1 MPSGTNFFNNYL
13 TLFIKIT
20 TIIMKQKM
28 IIILTGIGSVLFL
41 PKSWSQGALDA
52 YIKQGLDS
60 NLVLKQR
67 SVQLDK
73 ALTALNTAKSN
84 FLPSVNF
91 NASYTSAEGGRY
103 AELPVGNMLN
113 PVYSTLN
120 QMTGTNAFPQIQNQ
134 QINFLPNN
142 FYDTYIR
149 TSVPLLNTD
158 IYANKRIQEQKVE
171 LSTIDMQ
178 VYAREL
184 VKNIKVAYYNVI
196 MASKS
201 VEVYEANKKSLEQNV
216 ALNEA
221 LIKQGK
227 GLRVNL
233 LKAQTEL
240 MKINTSISTA
250 KNQQKNA
257 EAYFN
262 FLINRPLDAPVV
274 LEEVANAVPQLE
286 TEAVKEREELQLIN
300 QSIEIQESVLKMNRN
315 YWVPKINAFLD
326 LGSQGTNWEVS
337 RKSAYYMFGVSASIP
352 IYNGSRNQQQIKQTR
367 YEIENARLQ
376 LDQVSQ
382 QLELQRQQALRNALN
397 AKENWET
404 AQVQFETS
412 KEYFALVSGANRE
425 GLTNQLEFIDAS
437 NQVTNAELFVL
448 IQYQNYLSSLAELE
462 RAAATYPLNI
472 NH

>member
-1 MPSGTNFFNNYL
+1 
-13 TLFIKIT
+13 
-20 TIIMKQKM
+20 MKQKL
-28 IIILTGIGSVLFL
+28 IILLTGLGSMLFL
-41 PKSWSQGALDA
+41 PSAWSQEALDA

-73 ALTALNTAKSN
+73 ALLALNTAKSN

-103 AELPVGNMLN
+103 SELPVGDMLN

-120 QMTGTNAFPQIQNQ
+120 QMTGTNAFPQIKNE

-149 TSVPLLNTD
+149 TSVPLLNMD
-158 IYANKRIQEQKVE
+158 IYANKHIQQQKVE
-171 LSTIDMQ
+171 LSSLDMQ

-201 VEVYEANKKSLEQNV
+201 VAVYESNKKILEQNV

-227 GLRVNL
+227 GLKVNL

-240 MKINTSISTA
+240 MKMNTSISTA
-250 KNQQKNA
+250 KNQLKNA

-262 FLINRPLDAPVV
+262 FLINRPLETPII
-274 LEEVANAVPQLE
+274 LEEIATSNPQLE
-286 TEAVKEREELQLIN
+286 TVKEREEVALIN
-300 QSIEIQESVLKMNRN
+300 QSIEIQESVLKMNKN

-352 IYNGSRNQQQIKQTR
+352 IYNGSRNQQQIKQTK
-367 YEIENARLQ
+367 YELENARLQ
-376 LDQVSQ
+376 LDQVEQ
-382 QLELQRQQALRNALN
+382 QLELQRQQALRNTLN
-397 AKENWET
+397 AWENWET
-404 AQVQFETS
+404 AKVQLEAS

-425 GLTNQLEFIDAS
+425 GLTSQLEFIDAS

>member
-1 MPSGTNFFNNYL
+1 
-13 TLFIKIT
+13 
-20 TIIMKQKM
+20 MKQKL
-28 IIILTGIGSVLFL
+28 IILLTGLGSVFFL
-41 PKSWSQGALDA
+41 PNTWSQEALDA
-52 YIKQGLDS
+52 YVKQGLDS

-73 ALTALNTAKSN
+73 ALLALNTAKSN

-103 AELPVGNMLN
+103 SELPVGDMLN

-120 QMTGTNAFPQIQNQ
+120 QMTGTNAFPQIKNE

-149 TSVPLLNTD
+149 TSVPLLNMD
-158 IYANKRIQEQKVE
+158 IYANKHIQQQKVE
-171 LSTIDMQ
+171 LSNLDMQ

-201 VEVYEANKKSLEQNV
+201 VAVYESNKKILEQNV

-227 GLRVNL
+227 GLKVNL

-240 MKINTSISTA
+240 MKMNTSISTA
-250 KNQQKNA
+250 KNQLKNA

-262 FLINRPLDAPVV
+262 FLINRPLETPII
-274 LEEVANAVPQLE
+274 LEEIATSNPPLE
-286 TEAVKEREELQLIN
+286 TVKEREEVALIN
-300 QSIEIQESVLKMNRN
+300 QSIEIQESVLKMNKN

-352 IYNGSRNQQQIKQTR
+352 IYNGSRNQQQIKQTK
-367 YEIENARLQ
+367 YELENARLQ
-376 LDQVSQ
+376 LDQVEQ
-382 QLELQRQQALRNALN
+382 QLELQRQQALRNTLN
-397 AKENWET
+397 AWENWET
-404 AQVQFETS
+404 AKVQLEAS

-425 GLTNQLEFIDAS
+425 GLTSQLEFIDAS

>member
-1 MPSGTNFFNNYL
+1 MITMKR
-13 TLFIKIT
+13 KIT
-20 TIIMKQKM
+20 LLVAISASM
-28 IIILTGIGSVLFL
+28 FL
-41 PKSWSQGALDA
+41 HTVSWSQGALEK
-52 YIKQGLDS
+52 YIQQGLDS

-67 SVQLDK
+67 SIQLEK
-73 ALTALNTAKSN
+73 ALLTLNTAKSN
-84 FLPSVNF
+84 FLPSINF
-91 NASYTSAEGGRY
+91 NASYTTAEGGRY
-103 AELPVGNMLN
+103 SELPVGDMLN

-149 TSVPLLNTD
+149 TSVPLLNMD
-158 IYANKRIQEQKVE
+158 LYGNKRIQQQKVE
-171 LSTIDMQ
+171 LSSLDMQ

-201 VEVYEANKKSLEQNV
+201 VFVYETNKKVLVQNV
-216 ALNEA
+216 ELNEA

-227 GLRVNL
+227 GLKVNL

-240 MKINTSISTA
+240 MKMNTSISTA
-250 KNQQKNA
+250 KNQLKNA
-257 EAYFN
+257 QAYFN
-262 FLINRPLDAPVV
+262 FLINRPLDAEIV
-274 LEEVANAVPQLE
+274 LEETSDSNPSLE
-286 TEAVKEREELQLIN
+286 VKQEREEIRLIN
-300 QSIEIQESVLKMNRN
+300 QSIEVQESVLKMNKN

-337 RKSAYYMFGVSASIP
+337 RKSTYYMFGVSASIP
-352 IYNGSRNQQQIKQTR
+352 IYNGSRNQQQIKQTK
-367 YEIENARLQ
+367 YEVENAKLQ

-382 QLELQRQQALRNALN
+382 QLELQRTQALRNVLN
-397 AKENWET
+397 AQENWET
-404 AQVQFETS
+404 AKVQLEAS

-425 GLTNQLEFIDAS
+425 GLTSQLEFIDAS

-462 RAAATYPLNI
+462 RAAATYPLKSNQ
-472 NH
+472 

>member
-1 MPSGTNFFNNYL
+1 
-13 TLFIKIT
+13 
-20 TIIMKQKM
+20 MKQKL
-28 IIILTGIGSVLFL
+28 IILLTGLGSVFFL
-41 PKSWSQGALDA
+41 PNAWSQEVLDA

-73 ALTALNTAKSN
+73 ALLALNTAKSN

-103 AELPVGNMLN
+103 SELPVGDMLN

-120 QMTGTNAFPQIQNQ
+120 QMTGTSAFPQIQNQ

-149 TSVPLLNTD
+149 TSVPLLNMD
-158 IYANKRIQEQKVE
+158 IYANKHIQQQKVA
-171 LSTIDMQ
+171 LSNLDMQ

-201 VEVYEANKKSLEQNV
+201 VAVYESNKKILEQNV

-227 GLRVNL
+227 GLKVNL

-240 MKINTSISTA
+240 MKMNTSISTA
-250 KNQQKNA
+250 KNQLKNA

-262 FLINRPLDAPVV
+262 FLINRPLETPII
-274 LEEVANAVPQLE
+274 LEEVASSNPQLD
-286 TEAVKEREELQLIN
+286 AVKEREEVELIN
-300 QSIEIQESVLKMNRN
+300 QSIEIQESVLKMNKN

-352 IYNGSRNQQQIKQTR
+352 IYNGSRNQQQIRQTK
-367 YEIENARLQ
+367 YELENARLQ
-376 LDQVSQ
+376 LDQVEQ
-382 QLELQRQQALRNALN
+382 QLELQRQQALRNTLN
-397 AKENWET
+397 ARENWET
-404 AQVQFETS
+404 AKVQLEAS

-425 GLTNQLEFIDAS
+425 GLTSQLEFIDAS

>member
-1 MPSGTNFFNNYL
+1 
-13 TLFIKIT
+13 
-20 TIIMKQKM
+20 MKRNR
-28 IIILTGIGSVLFL
+28 ILLLAILVSVISHTV
-41 PKSWSQGALDA
+41 SWSQGTLEK
-52 YIKQGLDS
+52 YIRQGLDS

-67 SVQLDK
+67 SIQLEK
-73 ALTALNTAKSN
+73 ALLALNTAKSN

-91 NASYTSAEGGRY
+91 NASYTTAEGGRY
-103 AELPVGNMLN
+103 ADLPVGDMLN

-134 QINFLPNN
+134 QINFLPTN

-171 LSTIDMQ
+171 LSSLDMQ

-201 VEVYEANKKSLEQNV
+201 VTVYETNKKILEQNV
-216 ALNEA
+216 ELNEA

-227 GLRVNL
+227 GLKVNL

-240 MKINTSISTA
+240 MKMNSSISTA
-250 KNQQKNA
+250 KNQLKNA
-257 EAYFN
+257 QAYFN
-262 FLINRPLDAPVV
+262 FLINKPLDSEIV
-274 LEEVANAVPQLE
+274 LEETSESNLQLE
-286 TEAVKEREELQLIN
+286 VKEEREEIRLIN
-300 QSIEIQESVLKMNRN
+300 QSIEVQESVLKMNQN

-337 RKSAYYMFGVSASIP
+337 RKSAYYMFGISASIP
-352 IYNGSRNQQQIKQTR
+352 IYNGSRNQQQIKQTK
-367 YEIENARLQ
+367 YELENAKLQ
-376 LDQVSQ
+376 LNQVSQ
-382 QLELQRQQALRNALN
+382 QLELQRTQSLRNVVN
-397 AKENWET
+397 ARENWET
-404 AQVQFETS
+404 AKIQLETS

-462 RAAATYPLNI
+462 RAAATYPLKFNQ
-472 NH
+472 

>member
-1 MPSGTNFFNNYL
+1 MRSEANFFNNYL
-13 TLFIKIT
+13 TLFSKIT
-20 TIIMKQKM
+20 MITMKRKM
-28 IIILTGIGSVLFL
+28 ILLVAVSASMFVHTS
-41 PKSWSQGALDA
+41 SWSQGALEN
-52 YIKQGLDS
+52 YIRQGLDS

-67 SVQLDK
+67 SVQLEK
-73 ALTALNTAKSN
+73 ALLTLNTAKSN

-103 AELPVGNMLN
+103 SELPVGDMLN

-120 QMTGTNAFPQIQNQ
+120 QMTGTNAFPQIKNE

-149 TSVPLLNTD
+149 TSVPLLNMD
-158 IYANKRIQEQKVE
+158 IYANKRIQEQKVV
-171 LSTIDMQ
+171 LSSLDMQ

-196 MASKS
+196 VASKS
-201 VEVYEANKKSLEQNV
+201 VEVYESNKKILEQNV

-227 GLRVNL
+227 GLKVTL
-233 LKAQTEL
+233 VKAQTEL
-240 MKINTSISTA
+240 MKMNTSVSTA
-250 KNQQKNA
+250 KNQLKNA
-257 EAYFN
+257 QAYFN
-262 FLINRPLDAPVV
+262 FLINKPLDSEII
-274 LEEVANAVPQLE
+274 LEETAAVNPQLDA
-286 TEAVKEREELQLIN
+286 TEKREEIQLIN
-300 QSIEIQESVLKMNRN
+300 QSIEVQESVLKMNKN

-352 IYNGSRNQQQIKQTR
+352 IYNGSRNQQQIKQTK
-367 YEIENARLQ
+367 YELENARLQ
-376 LDQVSQ
+376 LDQVEQ
-382 QLELQRQQALRNALN
+382 QLELQRTQALRNVLN
-397 AKENWET
+397 AQENWET
-404 AQVQFETS
+404 AKIQLEAS

-437 NQVTNAELFVL
+437 NQVTSAELFVL

-462 RAAATYPLNI
+462 RAAATYPLKFN
-472 NH
+472 

>member
-1 MPSGTNFFNNYL
+1 M
-13 TLFIKIT
+13 
-20 TIIMKQKM
+20 IIMRQKM
-28 IIILTGIGSVLFL
+28 ILLFAISASML
-41 PKSWSQGALDA
+41 GHTFSWSQGALEN
-52 YIKQGLDS
+52 YIRQGLDS

-67 SVQLDK
+67 SIQLEK
-73 ALTALNTAKSN
+73 ALLTLNTAKSN

-91 NASYTSAEGGRY
+91 NASYTTAEGGRY
-103 AELPVGNMLN
+103 SELPVGDMLN

-142 FYDTYIR
+142 FYDTYLR
-149 TSVPLLNTD
+149 TSVPLLNMD
-158 IYANKRIQEQKVE
+158 MISNKRIQEQKVE
-171 LSTIDMQ
+171 LTSLDMQ

-201 VEVYEANKKSLEQNV
+201 VEVYESNKKILEQNV

-227 GLRVNL
+227 GLKVTL
-233 LKAQTEL
+233 VKAQTEL
-240 MKINTSISTA
+240 MKMNTSVSTA
-250 KNQQKNA
+250 KNQLKNA
-257 EAYFN
+257 QAYFN
-262 FLINRPLDAPVV
+262 FLINKPLDSEII
-274 LEEVANAVPQLE
+274 LEEATAENPQLE
-286 TEAVKEREELQLIN
+286 VKQEREELQLIN
-300 QSIEIQESVLKMNRN
+300 QSIDVQESVLRMNKN

-352 IYNGSRNQQQIKQTR
+352 IYNGSRNQQQIKQTK
-367 YEIENARLQ
+367 YDLENARLQ
-376 LDQVSQ
+376 LDQVAQ
-382 QLELQRQQALRNALN
+382 QLELQRTQALRNVLN
-397 AKENWET
+397 AQENWET
-404 AQVQFETS
+404 AKVQLEAS

-437 NQVTNAELFVL
+437 NQVINAELFVL

-462 RAAATYPLNI
+462 RAAATYPLKFN
-472 NH
+472 

>member
-1 MPSGTNFFNNYL
+1 MKR
-13 TLFIKIT
+13 KIT
-20 TIIMKQKM
+20 LLVAISTSM
-28 IIILTGIGSVLFL
+28 FL
-41 PKSWSQGALDA
+41 HTTAWSQGALEK
-52 YIKQGLDS
+52 YIRQGLDS

-67 SVQLDK
+67 SIQLEK
-73 ALTALNTAKSN
+73 ALLTLNTAKSN

-91 NASYTSAEGGRY
+91 NASYTTAEGGRY
-103 AELPVGNMLN
+103 SELPVGDMLN

-149 TSVPLLNTD
+149 TSVPLLNMD
-158 IYANKRIQEQKVE
+158 IYANKRIQQQKVE
-171 LSTIDMQ
+171 LSSLDMQ

-184 VKNIKVAYYNVI
+184 VMNIKVAYYNVI

-201 VEVYEANKKSLEQNV
+201 VSVYETNQKVLVQNV
-216 ALNEA
+216 ELNEA

-227 GLRVNL
+227 GLKVNL

-240 MKINTSISTA
+240 MKMNTSISTA
-250 KNQQKNA
+250 KNQLKNA
-257 EAYFN
+257 QAYFN
-262 FLINRPLDAPVV
+262 FLINRPLDAEIV
-274 LEEVANAVPQLE
+274 LEETSEINPSLE
-286 TEAVKEREELQLIN
+286 VKEEREEIRLIN
-300 QSIEIQESVLKMNRN
+300 QSIEVQESVLKMNKN

-352 IYNGSRNQQQIKQTR
+352 IYNGSRNQQQIKQTK
-367 YEIENARLQ
+367 YEVENAKLQ

-382 QLELQRQQALRNALN
+382 QLELQRTQALRNVLN
-397 AKENWET
+397 AQENWET
-404 AQVQFETS
+404 AKVQLEAS

-425 GLTNQLEFIDAS
+425 GLTSQLEFIDAS

-462 RAAATYPLNI
+462 RAAATYPLKFNQ
-472 NH
+472 

>member
-1 MPSGTNFFNNYL
+1 MRRQI
-13 TLFIKIT
+13 TLLVAVSAS
-20 TIIMKQKM
+20 M
-28 IIILTGIGSVLFL
+28 FL
-41 PKSWSQGALDA
+41 HTKAWSQGVLEQ
-52 YIKQGLDS
+52 YIRQGLDS

-67 SVQLDK
+67 SIQLEK
-73 ALTALNTAKSN
+73 ALLTLNMAKSN

-91 NASYTSAEGGRY
+91 NASYTTAEGGRY
-103 AELPVGNMLN
+103 SELPVGDMLN

-149 TSVPLLNTD
+149 TSVPLLNMD
-158 IYANKRIQEQKVE
+158 IYANKRIQQQKVE
-171 LSTIDMQ
+171 LSNLDMQ

-196 MASKS
+196 LASKS
-201 VEVYEANKKSLEQNV
+201 VSVYEANQKVLIQNV
-216 ALNEA
+216 ELNEA

-227 GLRVNL
+227 GLKVNL

-240 MKINTSISTA
+240 MKMNTSISTA
-250 KNQQKNA
+250 KNQLKNA
-257 EAYFN
+257 QAYFN
-262 FLINRPLDAPVV
+262 FLINRPLDMEIV
-274 LEEVANAVPQLE
+274 LEEASTANPQLE
-286 TEAVKEREELQLIN
+286 EKSEREEIQLIN
-300 QSIEIQESVLKMNRN
+300 QSIEVQESVLKMNKN

-352 IYNGSRNQQQIKQTR
+352 IYNGSRNQQQIKQTK
-367 YEIENARLQ
+367 YEVENAKLQ

-382 QLELQRQQALRNALN
+382 QLELQRTQALRNVIN
-397 AKENWET
+397 AQENWET
-404 AQVQFETS
+404 AKVQLEAS

-425 GLTNQLEFIDAS
+425 GLTSQLEFIDAS

-462 RAAATYPLNI
+462 RAAATYPLKFNQ
-472 NH
+472 

>member
-1 MPSGTNFFNNYL
+1 
-13 TLFIKIT
+13 
-20 TIIMKQKM
+20 MKQK
-28 IIILTGIGSVLFL
+28 ITLLIAISASLFMHAY
-41 PKSWSQGALDA
+41 SWSQGALEK
-52 YIKQGLDS
+52 YIQQGLDS

-67 SVQLDK
+67 SIQLEK
-73 ALTALNTAKSN
+73 ALLTLNTAKSN

-91 NASYTSAEGGRY
+91 NASYTTAEGGRY
-103 AELPVGNMLN
+103 ADLPIGDMLN
-113 PVYSTLN
+113 PVYTTLN

-134 QINFLPNN
+134 QINFLPTN

-171 LSTIDMQ
+171 LSNLDMQ

-201 VEVYEANKKSLEQNV
+201 VSVYETNKKVLEQNV

-227 GLRVNL
+227 GLKVNL

-240 MKINTSISTA
+240 MKMNTSISTA
-250 KNQQKNA
+250 KNQLTNA
-257 EAYFN
+257 RAYFN
-262 FLINRPLDAPVV
+262 FLINRSLDSEII
-274 LEEVANAVPQLE
+274 LEEVSGSNPQLE
-286 TEAVKEREELQLIN
+286 MKQEREEIQLIN
-300 QSIEIQESVLKMNRN
+300 QSIGVQESVLKMNKN
-315 YWVPKINAFLD
+315 YWVPKVNAFLD

-337 RKSAYYMFGVSASIP
+337 RKSAYYMFGISASIP
-352 IYNGSRNQQQIKQTR
+352 IYNGSRNQQQIKQTK
-367 YEIENARLQ
+367 YELESAKIQ
-376 LDQVSQ
+376 LDQISQ
-382 QLELQRQQALRNALN
+382 QLELQRTQSLRNVVN

-404 AQVQFETS
+404 AQVQLEAS

-462 RAAATYPLNI
+462 RAAATYPLKFNQ
-472 NH
+472 